1 MVLRESY
8 LLLLCFLAACNVLHS
23 EEIAKWRDELRVGRF
38 EIHADFALKSQKQL
52 IIELGQIR
60 ADVEDLLKLPES
72 SETIHIV
79 LFATEEE
86 YRRYMGAYFPE
97 LPHRRALFL
106 QHRGPGMLFTHWHP
120 GVAAD
125 LRHEVTH
132 ALINQSGV
140 TMPLWLDEGLAEYFE
155 ASREDRFGGNSYLS
169 EVRALS
175 GKGQLQSL
183 TTLQQKVHFA
193 ELRNS
198 DYRDSWAWVH
208 FMLHRSAQTRG
219 LLLRYLSEHRALP
232 KQVSTEKA
240 VESQPAKVFD
250 LQRALLEEIPDLRK
264 QLREHFA
271 AVSRTGG
278 IASKPASHGPAT
290 IATLRPN

>member
-8 LLLLCFLAACNVLHS
+8 LALLSFLAVCNVLHG

-60 ADVEDLLKLPES
+60 ADVEDLLKLPQS

-79 LFATEEE
+79 LFSTEEE

-106 QHRGPGMLFTHWHP
+106 QHRGPGMLFTHWHS

-140 TMPLWLDEGLAEYFE
+140 TLPLWLDEGLAEYFE

-169 EVRALS
+169 DVRAIS

-183 TTLQQKVHFA
+183 TTLQQKVNFA
-193 ELRNS
+193 KLRNS

-219 LLLRYLSEHRALP
+219 LLLRYLSEHRAFP
-232 KQVSTEKA
+232 KQALTGNA
-240 VESQPAKVFD
+240 VESQPVKVFD
-250 LQRALLEEIPDLRK
+250 LQRALLNEVPDLRQ
-264 QLREHFA
+264 QLREHFT

-278 IASKPASHGPAT
+278 IASKPASQGSAT